1 MTANKLERILNLLA
15 ELLNAEDR
23 PRSADELRKRVGM
36 YPLDKA
42 AFRRTFDRDK
52 NALRDM
58 GVPLRVIS
66 VPGTNPPVDGYVV
79 KKSEYYLADMDLTP
93 EELTALNLAVESVEI
108 LDGLAESDAIRKLGG
123 YEHSANLNTL
133 HFPTSDE
140 TELPNLFN
148 AISNRQIL
156 EFEYNS
162 TLRKIEPWRLEFAS
176 GNWYLTGRSS
186 IEGEVKSFR
195 TDKMTKICL
204 QEMCGQF
211 VIPDDPP
218 KVNLQPWSFGR
229 DETIEITLQID
240 EVIFPWAESSLDI
253 DIELSKEGAGIIKIA
268 VNNMEAFFDRLV
280 LLLEHAE
287 IIEPETVR
295 KAFIAH
301 INQYLKVPNDST

>member
-36 YPLDKA
+36 YPSDKA

-79 KKSEYYLADMDLTP
+79 KKSEYYLADMDLTT

-108 LDGLAESDAIRKLGG
+108 LDGLTESDAIRKLGG

-133 HFPTSDE
+133 HFPMSDE
-140 TELPNLFN
+140 TELPKLFN
-148 AISNRQIL
+148 AISNRQTL
-156 EFEYNS
+156 EFDYNS
-162 TLRKIEPWRLEFAS
+162 TPRKIEPWRLEFAS
-176 GNWYLTGRSS
+176 GKWYLTGRSP
-186 IEGEVKSFR
+186 IESEVKSFR
-195 TDKMTKICL
+195 TDKMTKIRL
-204 QEMCGQF
+204 HETNDQF

-229 DETIEITLQID
+229 DETCFALT
-240 EVIFPWAESSLDI
+240 
-253 DIELSKEGAGIIKIA
+253 
-268 VNNMEAFFDRLV
+268 
-280 LLLEHAE
+280 
-287 IIEPETVR
+287 
-295 KAFIAH
+295 
-301 INQYLKVPNDST
+301 

>member
-23 PRSADELRKRVGM
+23 PRSADDLRKRVGM
-36 YPLDKA
+36 YPSDKA

-58 GVPLRVIS
+58 GVPLRIVS

-79 KKSEYYLADMDLTP
+79 KKSEYYLADMNLTAG
-93 EELTALNLAVESVEI
+93 ELTALNLAVESVEI

-123 YEHSANLNTL
+123 YEHNTNTNTL

-140 TELPNLFN
+140 TALPNLFN
-148 AISNRQIL
+148 AISNRQTL

-162 TLRKIEPWRLEFAS
+162 TVRKIEPWRLEFAN
-176 GNWYLTGRSS
+176 GKWYLTGNNP

-195 TDKMTKICL
+195 TDKMTDICV
-204 QEMCGQF
+204 QETFDQF

-218 KVNLQPWSFGR
+218 KVNLQPWSFGK
-229 DETIEITLQID
+229 DETIETTLQID
-240 EVIFPWAESSLDI
+240 QTIFPWAESNLDI
-253 DIELSKEGAGIIKIA
+253 NIELGEEGVGIISVD

-280 LLLEHAE
+280 LLLGHAE

-295 KAFIAH
+295 EAFITR
-301 INQYLKVPNDST
+301 IEQYLKVSDGCT